1 MQHFRIAAFYL
12 CTENT
17 IYEQQKGFNGIMAEE
32 KNRQKVWSFQKECV
46 PLHMSRACLG
56 CFDILKTKLCASFS
70 HNGNLRN
77 SKRKNGECR
86 TVVFAPSGADFC
98 HIPFLRFSQDLR

>member
-1 MQHFRIAAFYL
+1 MQHFRIATFYL

-46 PLHMSRACLG
+46 S
-56 CFDILKTKLCASFS
+56 
-70 HNGNLRN
+70 LRI
-77 SKRKNGECR
+77 S
-86 TVVFAPSGADFC
+86 
-98 HIPFLRFSQDLR
+98 